1 MRKAIL
7 KGCASVAAIA
17 AIAVAAPAFA
27 QSAPAASPD
36 AASDDAGD
44 LDAIVVTASV
54 GDKSKINSSVSVT
67 TVDAKIINDFHPSAE
82 AEVFRLIPGIQVAGT
97 SGPGGNSN
105 IAVRGLPVATGG
117 SPFVQIQEDGL
128 PTVLFGDI
136 QFGNNDYWTHY
147 DATVA
152 SVESLRGGTAA
163 THASQAP
170 GAVINYISKTGKNEG
185 GYIELQEGVNYQENK
200 FNLNYG
206 SHINDSTYYNI
217 GGYFKSARGPLHAGF
232 NVSDSFQVKAN
243 LTKEFD
249 GGNGFL
255 RLLVKVAETHEPNY
269 TGAPALATVAG
280 GKVGNIQP
288 YPGFDGRTQSNYS
301 IYNQTFQIVNRDGV
315 LERVK
320 MDGIST
326 KAKSIGAQFHYE
338 FSSNITVDNNV
349 RWTQMSGSFA
359 SPFLNVTKTSG
370 ILGSTING
378 QVVTAIRYASGPKAG
393 QAYTGT
399 YLDNNV
405 NVRTNIRD
413 LGSFTNDF
421 GVSAKFDVGTDSK
434 LTAHAGWFVMN
445 QKIAMDWHVNK
456 SFRELNGDN
465 PSQLDIYSG
474 VGGTNQLSVAGQ
486 YGFNNNWGDCCAR
499 EYDLSYTDNAPNI
512 SLDLDTPLFGID
524 GSIRF
529 DSIKA
534 SGSARKST
542 GTAFNTVVNG
552 VAIPTFIADGP
563 QEVLNYTRSYTS
575 WTLGGLIHVNHDT
588 TVFARASRG
597 GRFNSD
603 RQTLGGKFTNAGLL
617 CTGAQAKAGT
627 AGCAADGVTPSV
639 DFVSQYELGLKNRG
653 SLAGGRYSLELTLLN
668 GNFKQSTFELSATKC
683 PGSTGGGCIIDA
695 KYKTSGA
702 ELYATYRNGGFSFFL
717 NATYTKA
724 KQLDSGATAY
734 RRADNIPDLSYTAG
748 ANYEIGSVASVGLN
762 MTGVTSQVNG
772 GLEYPG
778 GTTFGGNI
786 KIMPLENLELGLN
799 AYNLFNKFDLRGSGG
814 VSDAGVTPSVI
825 SGAPVIGRTITASVK
840 YKF

>member
-1 MRKAIL
+1 MKKSVL
-7 KGCASVAAIA
+7 KSCASIV
-17 AIAVAAPAFA
+17 AIAVIAVSAPAFA
-27 QSAPAASPD
+27 ADAPKAAEAETDS
-36 AASDDAGD
+36 
-44 LDAIVVTASV
+44 LDTIVVTASV

-67 TVDAKIINDFHPSAE
+67 TVDAKIIDDFHPSAE

-97 SGPGGNSN
+97 AGPGGNSN

-170 GAVINYISKTGKNEG
+170 GAVINYISKTGKREG
-185 GYIELQEGVNYQENK
+185 GYLELQEGVNYQENK
-200 FNLNYG
+200 VNLTYG
-206 SHINDSTYYNI
+206 SHINDSMYFNV
-217 GGYFKSARGPLHAGF
+217 GGYFKSGRGPLHAGY
-232 NVSDSFQVKAN
+232 NVSDSFQVKGN

-249 GGNGFL
+249 GGKGFL
-255 RLLVKVAETHEPNY
+255 RLLFKVAETHEPNY
-269 TGAPALATVAG
+269 TGSPALATVSG
-280 GKVGNIQP
+280 GKVSNITP
-288 YPGFDGRTQSNYS
+288 YPGFDGRTSSNYS
-301 IYNQTFQIVNRDGV
+301 IYNQTFQIVNRNGAV
-315 LERVK
+315 ERVR

-326 KAKSIGAQFHYE
+326 KATSIGAQFHYE
-338 FSSNITVDNNV
+338 FSPNITVDNNV
-349 RWTQMSGSFA
+349 RWTKMSGGFSA
-359 SPFLNVTKTSG
+359 PFLNVSKRSDV
-370 ILGSTING
+370 IGSTING
-378 QVVTAIRYASGPKAG
+378 QVVTAIKYASGPRQG

-413 LGSFTNDF
+413 IGSFANDL
-421 GVSAKFDVGTDSK
+421 GLTAKFDIGSDSK
-434 LTAHAGWFVMN
+434 LTAHAGWFIMN

-456 SFRELNGDN
+456 SFRELSGTN
-465 PSQLDIYSG
+465 PSQLDIFSG
-474 VGGTNQLSVAGQ
+474 VGGTNALSVAGQ

-499 EYDLSYTDNAPNI
+499 EYDLSYTDNAPYL
-512 SLDLDTPLFGID
+512 SLDVDTPLFGID
-524 GSIRF
+524 GSVRF

-534 SGSARKST
+534 SGSGRASS
-542 GTAFNTVVNG
+542 GTTYNTVVGG
-552 VAIPTFIADGP
+552 VSIPTFLADGK
-563 QEVLNYTRSYTS
+563 QEVLDYTRNYMS
-575 WTLGGLIHVNHDT
+575 WTLGGLIHVNDDT
-588 TVFARASRG
+588 TIFARASRG

-603 RQTLGGKFTNAGLL
+603 RQTFGGKFTSAGQL
-617 CTGAQAKAGT
+617 CTGVQAKAAT
-627 AGCAADGVTPSV
+627 NGCAADGVTPSV

-653 SLAGGRYSLELTLLN
+653 GLAGGHYTVELTLLA

-683 PGSTGGGCIIDA
+683 PGTTGGGCVIDA

-702 ELYATYRNGGFSFFL
+702 ELYATYRNAGFNFYL

-734 RRADNIPDLSYTAG
+734 RRADNIPDMSYTAG
-748 ANYEIGSVASVGLN
+748 ANYDIASIASVGLN
-762 MTGVTSQVNG
+762 VTGVSSSVNG

-778 GTTFGGNI
+778 GTTFGANL
-786 KIMPLENLELGLN
+786 KVMPIENLELGMQV
-799 AYNLFNKFDLRGSGG
+799 YNLFDKFDLRGSGG
-814 VSDAGVTPSVI
+814 VSDAGVTPAVI
-825 SGAPVIGRTITASVK
+825 GGAPVIGRTFTASIK

>member
-1 MRKAIL
+1 MK
-7 KGCASVAAIA
+7 KSVLRNCVSMVTIA
-17 AIAVAAPAFA
+17 AMGLIAAPVFA
-27 QSAPAASPD
+27 QTAPA
-36 AASDDAGD
+36 DDTD
-44 LDAIVVTASV
+44 IDNLDAIVVTASV

-200 FNLNYG
+200 VNLVYG
-206 SHINDSTYYNI
+206 SHLNDSTYYNI
-217 GGYFKSARGPLHAGF
+217 GGYFKSGRGPLHAGY
-232 NVSDSFQVKAN
+232 NVSDSFQVKGN

-255 RLLVKVAETHEPNY
+255 RLLFKVADTHEPNY
-269 TGAPALATVAG
+269 TGSPALATVSG
-280 GKVGNIQP
+280 GKVSNIQP
-288 YPGFDGRTQSNYS
+288 YPGFDGRTGSNYS
-301 IYNQTFQIVNRDGV
+301 IYNQTFQIVNRNGV
-315 LERVK
+315 LERVN

-326 KAKSIGAQFHYE
+326 KATSIGAQFHYE
-338 FSSNITVDNNV
+338 LSSNVTVDNNT
-349 RWTQMSGSFA
+349 RWSQMSGSFA
-359 SPFLNVTKTSG
+359 APFLNVTRTSG
-370 ILGSTING
+370 VLGSTING

-393 QAYTGT
+393 QLFTGT

-413 LGSFTNDF
+413 IGSFANDL
-421 GVSAKFDVGTDSK
+421 GLSAKMDIGAKSK
-434 LTAHAGWFVMN
+434 LTAHAGYFLMN

-456 SFRELNGDN
+456 SLRELSGTN

-499 EYDLSYTDNAPNI
+499 EYDLSYTDTAPNL

-524 GSIRF
+524 GSVRF

-534 SGSARKST
+534 SGSARRSN
-542 GTAFNTVVNG
+542 GTNYNTVVNG
-552 VAIPTFIADGP
+552 VSIPTFLADGP
-563 QEVLNYTRSYTS
+563 TEVLNYTRSYTS
-575 WTLGGLIHVNHDT
+575 WTIGGLIHANKDT
-588 TVFARASRG
+588 SIFARASRG

-617 CTGAQAKAGT
+617 CTGAQAKA
-627 AGCAADGVTPSV
+627 ASNGCGSDGVTPSV

-653 SLAGGRYSLELTLLN
+653 NLGGGRYSMELTLLS

-683 PGSTGGGCIIDA
+683 PGTTGGGCVIDA

-702 ELYATYRNGGFSFFL
+702 EFYGTYRNGGFSFFV

-748 ANYEIGSVASVGLN
+748 ANYDIAEIASVGVN
-762 MTGVTSQVNG
+762 VTGVTSQVNG
-772 GLEYPG
+772 GFEYPG
-778 GTTFGGNI
+778 GKTFGGNI
-786 KIMPLENLELGLN
+786 KVMPLPNIELGMN
-799 AYNLFNKFDLRGSGG
+799 VYNLFDTFDLRGSGG
-814 VSDAGVTPSVI
+814 VSDAGVTPAVI
-825 SGAPVIGRTITASVK
+825 GGAPVLGRTFTASVK